1 MSDLQPP
8 LKTTSDWEA
17 RGARLE
23 RYMHAHIP
31 LVSQMQVRIAGFD
44 ETGLSLAA
52 PLAPNIN
59 HERTAFGGSLASLMT
74 LACWGYL
81 WLVLEDDSK
90 LHIVVN
96 EARLRYLKPVT
107 GELVARCPAPEPKAL
122 KIFRETLARR
132 GKSRIE
138 LAAEVQQGE
147 TVAAAYSGSFV
158 AYREDGR

>member
-8 LKTTSDWEA
+8 LKTAGDWTV
-17 RGARLE
+17 RGMRLE

-31 LVSQMQVRIAGFD
+31 LAGQMQVRVAGFD
-44 ETGLSLAA
+44 AAGLTLAA

-81 WLVLEDDSK
+81 WLVLEDEPG

-96 EARLRYLKPVT
+96 EAKLRYLEPVT
-107 GELVARCPAPEPKAL
+107 GELLARCPAPEAKAL
-122 KIFRETLARR
+122 KTFRGTLARR
-132 GKSRIE
+132 GKSRLE
-138 LAAEVQQGE
+138 LAAEVKQGDAL
-147 TVAAAYSGSFV
+147 AAAYLGSFV
-158 AYREDGR
+158 AYRDNGR